1 MNDVKLFRKVLVFDT
16 AKQSKVEFESSAT
29 IWGDLKKELSKYD
42 IGTSNCKFIEG
53 STKLTLEQE
62 QALVPTKDFVIF
74 KMPVSTKS
82 AATPTF
88 TSAQYKEE
96 IKRHIS
102 NDAAAKTFFAGYSS
116 MKVDELASIIKKY
129 EAKVKKDQAKA
140 AKVTTTAAPK
150 AVPPKVAAK
159 PTSKAKEPVKV
170 EKVPTKKVE
179 KIVSTKAE
187 KPIIAK
193 KPVVKA
199 EIPEWMT
206 VLQRPEWMT
215 LLQRCADIAPAH
227 IAESVNY
234 IISKELEVPTITT
247 DVAALAIMAKQLK

>member
-82 AATPTF
+82 AAKVL
-88 TSAQYKEE
+88 TSGEYKEIIKAE
-96 IKRHIS
+96 IAK
-102 NDAAAKTFFAGYSS
+102 DATAKTFFSGYSS
-116 MKVDELASIIKKY
+116 MKVDELAVIVRKY
-129 EAKVKKDQAKA
+129 EAKVKKDQAKV

-150 AVPPKVAAK
+150 VAAK
-159 PTSKAKEPVKV
+159 PATKAKEPVKV
-170 EKVPTKKVE
+170 EKIATKKAE
-179 KIVSTKAE
+179 KVVSTKSE
-187 KPIIAK
+187 KPTVAK
-193 KPVVKA
+193 KPTIKA
-199 EIPEWMT
+199 ET
-206 VLQRPEWMT
+206 PEWMT
-215 LLQRCADIAPAH
+215 LLQRCVDIAPAH

>member
-62 QALVPTKDFVIF
+62 QALIPTKDFVMF

-82 AATPTF
+82 AAKLL
-88 TSAQYKEE
+88 TSSEYKEIIKAE
-96 IKRHIS
+96 IAK
-102 NDAAAKTFFAGYSS
+102 DATAKTFFAGYSS

-140 AKVTTTAAPK
+140 AKVTTTAVSK
-150 AVPPKVAAK
+150 TAAK
-159 PTSKAKEPVKV
+159 PTAKAKEPVKV
-170 EKVPTKKVE
+170 EKIATKKVE
-179 KIVSTKAE
+179 KVVSTKAE
-187 KPIIAK
+187 KPVIAK

-199 EIPEWMT
+199 ET
-206 VLQRPEWMT
+206 PEWMT
-215 LLQRCADIAPAH
+215 LLQRCVDIAPSH

>member
-1 MNDVKLFRKVLVFDT
+1 MSDVKLLRKVLVFDT

-29 IWGDLKKELSKYD
+29 IWGDLKKELYKYD

-62 QALVPTKDFVIF
+62 QALIPTKDFVMF

-82 AATPTF
+82 AAAPTF

-129 EAKVKKDQAKA
+129 EAKLKKDQVKA

-150 AVPPKVAAK
+150 AAAK
-159 PTSKAKEPVKV
+159 STAKVKAPVKV
-170 EKVPTKKVE
+170 EKIPTKKVE
-179 KIVSTKAE
+179 KIVSTKAK
-187 KPIIAK
+187 KPAIAK

-199 EIPEWMT
+199 ET
-206 VLQRPEWMT
+206 PEWMT
-215 LLQRCADIAPAH
+215 LLQRCVDIAPAH

-247 DVAALAIMAKQLK
+247 DVAALAIIAKQLK

>member
-82 AATPTF
+82 AVSPTF

-129 EAKVKKDQAKA
+129 EAKVKKDQAKT
-140 AKVTTTAAPK
+140 AKVTTTAASK
-150 AVPPKVAAK
+150 AVAPKVAAK
-159 PTSKAKEPVKV
+159 PTAKAKEPVKKPVKV
-170 EKVPTKKVE
+170 EKIATKKVE
-179 KIVSTKAE
+179 KVVSTKVE
-187 KPIIAK
+187 KPAVAK

-199 EIPEWMT
+199 ET
-206 VLQRPEWMT
+206 PEWMT